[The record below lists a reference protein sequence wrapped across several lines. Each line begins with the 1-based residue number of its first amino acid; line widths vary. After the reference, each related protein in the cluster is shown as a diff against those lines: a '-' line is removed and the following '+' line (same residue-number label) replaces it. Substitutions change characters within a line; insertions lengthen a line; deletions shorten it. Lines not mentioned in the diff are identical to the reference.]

1 MIDDP
6 QKADR
11 LMAMLKFALPIQT
24 NIRRDLGKSLAE
36 QSPNIPIAEQCNVI
50 DVVYSGDE
58 GGIVCCLDIGGANT
72 AVAHLVSITH
82 LIFNRNIPLAREI
95 EAYQRHRNKKL
106 KRQQGRAQGAQR

>member
-24 NIRRDLGKSLAE
+24 NIPRGLGKSLAE
-36 QSPNIPIAEQCNVI
+36 QSPNIPIPGQCNVI

-58 GGIVCCLDIGGANT
+58 GGIQAFSAAWISA
-72 AVAHLVSITH
+72 A
-82 LIFNRNIPLAREI
+82 LI
-95 EAYQRHRNKKL
+95 QR
-106 KRQQGRAQGAQR
+106 